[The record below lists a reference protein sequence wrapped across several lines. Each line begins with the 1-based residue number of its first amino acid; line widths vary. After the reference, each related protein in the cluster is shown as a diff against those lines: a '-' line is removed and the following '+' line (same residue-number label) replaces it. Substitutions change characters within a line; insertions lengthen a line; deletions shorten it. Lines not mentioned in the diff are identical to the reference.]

1 MVLDQK
7 FMCILTLKTLLKY
20 LLHHERGL
28 STLGLAPPDDS
39 SQRALLDYF
48 SISESKIKLYVI
60 EQSTVSDAVLPA
72 FIRRGLQSMAAALV
86 HTLTWVPSW

>member
-1 MVLDQK
+1 MHTDSED
-7 FMCILTLKTLLKY
+7 FLLKY

-28 STLGLAPPDDS
+28 STLGLAPPYDS

-48 SISESKIKLYVI
+48 SISESKINLYVI
-60 EQSTVSDAVLPA
+60 EQSTVSDAVLPV
-72 FIRRGLQSMAAALV
+72 FIRIVLQPMAAALV